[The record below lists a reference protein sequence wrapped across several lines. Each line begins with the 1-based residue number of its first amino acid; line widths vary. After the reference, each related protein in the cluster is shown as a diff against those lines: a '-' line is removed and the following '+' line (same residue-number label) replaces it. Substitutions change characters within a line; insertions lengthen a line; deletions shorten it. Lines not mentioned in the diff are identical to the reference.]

1 MKKHFVGIDLG
12 TTNCALAFVPAGSQS
27 GETQPLELVQLVQPD
42 QAAVRPLL
50 PSFGYLPG
58 EGEFPEGVGQLP
70 WGPSSRPWVGEVA
83 RTLGARVPGRMISS
97 AKSWLAHPKAD
108 PAAPLLPWQAPE
120 GQIRISAVDASASY
134 LSHMVDAWH
143 QAHPGAKLSEQH
155 VVITIPA
162 SFDDQARRHTL
173 EAARKA
179 GLAKASL
186 LEEPLAAFYHFLSE
200 HSGEAASF
208 EPGMTVLVVDVGGGT
223 TDFTL
228 IEATSVEGE
237 LAWSR
242 KAVGDHLLLGGDN
255 MDRTLAHFAESKLN
269 TRLDGSQLA
278 QMIQACRSAKEALFS
293 RSESNEATVTVTGRG
308 RSLMAGTLSTKISRD
323 DLNQVLLDGLFP
335 ACERTDL
342 PVVSAKT
349 GLIDAGL
356 PYARD
361 PAITRH
367 LAAFLANQ
375 LPGEKGP
382 DALLFNGGVFHASAL
397 RERIIHVLGRWYPQY
412 ETTAPLKVFVP
423 GSLDLAV
430 ARGAAH
436 FAWLKATGGKRVQG
450 GSARS
455 YYVALAEEPDSE
467 GRQSL
472 LCVLSRQS
480 EEGVAVVLA
489 KPELELTLGEPVRFA
504 LHSSTTR
511 PKDKPGDLILAR
523 EGELLAQGDLQT
535 RLRAGKSSASKTVT
549 VHLAAL
555 PTEIGT
561 LELELIGREANQAWK
576 LEFNM
581 RPASSSDIASSVGE
595 PAAAPTGPI
604 DIIDE
609 SQISPALELLSKV
622 LSGDDRE
629 AAKSLIKSLEE
640 SLGQSRQDWPVS
652 VCRRLWE
659 TLHQG
664 SEGRKAGPEIFE
676 RWALLAGWCL
686 RPGFGMAGDNFRM
699 ETLWKI
705 LYGPQ
710 AGKPREG
717 GQAWW
722 VMWRR
727 VSGGLDEARQ
737 QGLMNRL
744 RGVLLPVKGRTVV
757 RPPTAEL
764 AEMWRLAA
772 SLERLDVATKTAL
785 AEPLL
790 RLIRRPEAPDYAFW
804 SLARLG
810 TRRPIYGPVN
820 SILPTR
826 ALESWVELL
835 EGSLAAN
842 PGKLGQWTLL
852 CTELIRPSG
861 DRHLDLPEP
870 QLARIESLL
879 SAQGLKSAFDQAR
892 ENTTDSET
900 TRQANLLGD
909 SLPLGLRLAGK

>member
-12 TTNCALAFVPAGSQS
+12 TTNCALAFVPAGSPNGQS
-27 GETQPLELVQLVQPD
+27 QPLGMVQLVQPD
-42 QAAVRPLL
+42 QAADRPLL

-58 EGEFPEGVGQLP
+58 EGEFAEGVGRLP
-70 WGPSSRPWVGEVA
+70 WGASPLPWVGDVA

-120 GQIRISAVDASASY
+120 GQTRISAVDASASY
-134 LSHMVDAWH
+134 LSHMAEAWQ
-143 QAHPGAKLSEQH
+143 QAHRGAKLADQH

-162 SFDDQARRHTL
+162 SFEDQARRHTL
-173 EAARKA
+173 DAARKA
-179 GLAKASL
+179 GLAKATL

-200 HSGEAASF
+200 HPGEAATF

-255 MDRTLAHFAESKLN
+255 MDRTLAHFAESRLN
-269 TRLDGSQLA
+269 TRLDGAQLSQ
-278 QMIQACRSAKEALFS
+278 MVMACRSAKEALFS
-293 RSESNEATVTVTGRG
+293 RPEMNEATVTVTGRG
-308 RSLMAGTLSTKISRD
+308 RALMAGTLSTKISRA
-323 DLNQVLLDGLFP
+323 DLDQVLLDGLLP
-335 ACERTDL
+335 VCERTDL
-342 PVVSAKT
+342 PT
-349 GLIDAGL
+349 GAGRSGLVDAGL
-356 PYARD
+356 PFARD

-367 LAAFLANQ
+367 LAAFLANH
-375 LPGEKGP
+375 LPGDKGP
-382 DALLFNGGVFHASAL
+382 DAVLFNGGVFHASTL
-397 RERIIHVLGRWYPQY
+397 RERIIQVLGRWYPRF
-412 ETTAPLKVFVP
+412 ETTAPLRVLVP

-455 YYVALAEEPDSE
+455 YYVALADAPDAE
-467 GRQSL
+467 GRHSL
-472 LCVLSRQS
+472 LCVLPRQA
-480 EEGVAVVLA
+480 EEGVQVVLT

-561 LELELIGREANQAWK
+561 LELELVGREANQAWK

-581 RPASSSDIASSVGE
+581 RPAASDDAPSFGEGAASK
-595 PAAAPTGPI
+595 GPI

-609 SQISPALELLSKV
+609 SQITPALDLLSNV
-622 LSGDDRE
+622 LSGGDRE
-629 AAKSLIKSLEE
+629 TAKSIVKALED

-664 SEGRKAGPEIFE
+664 AEGRKAGPEIFE

-737 QGLMNRL
+737 QSLMNRL
-744 RGVLLPVKGRTVV
+744 RSVLLPVKGRTVV

-804 SLARLG
+804 ALARLG
-810 TRRPIYGPVN
+810 TRRPLHGPIN
-820 SILPTR
+820 SILPTQT
-826 ALESWVELL
+826 LESWIDLL

-842 PGKLGQWTLL
+842 PGKKGQWTLL
-852 CTELIRPSG
+852 CTELVRPSG
-861 DRHLDLPEP
+861 DRHLDLPAAS
-870 QLARIESLL
+870 LSRIESLL
-879 SAQGLKSAFDQAR
+879 SAQGLKAAFEQAR
-892 ENTTDSET
+892 QNTSDSET

-909 SLPLGLRLAGK
+909 ALPLGLRLAGK